1 MQIVKFVGSL
11 RKAPRV
17 VLFAGLLGV
26 ISSSDAAYAQAPPA
40 AQAPGTARPPVDP
53 NEPIT
58 AANATRHFHEPD
70 PIDFNEHAGFTA
82 LFDGK
87 TLKDWDGD
95 PTAWRVEDNA
105 IVGEITKEHPI
116 ANTYISYHGME
127 AHDFDLKL
135 EIKVEYGGGG
145 GIQYRSKVGIPWAR
159 PSRLPLPKTAW
170 LMTGPQADFW
180 YPVNPHSASYTGQV
194 YSENTALGI
203 EAWRGQL
210 TETEPGKSQRL
221 LGELGNRDELGGY
234 VKINDWNQY
243 EVIARGPVRI
253 HIINGHVMAMH
264 IDDNPSSSNNESG
277 LIGFELESS
286 PTKISMRNIY
296 MRKYN

>member
-1 MQIVKFVGSL
+1 MQIAMLVRSL
-11 RKAPRV
+11 PKTSRA
-17 VLFAGLLGV
+17 VLFAGLL
-26 ISSSDAAYAQAPPA
+26 AAIPCASIAVAQAPA
-40 AQAPGTARPPVDP
+40 NGQAPAGRPAVDP

-70 PIDFNEHAGFTA
+70 PIEFDKHEGFVA
-82 LFDGK
+82 IFDGK

-105 IVGEITKEHPI
+105 IVGEITKEKPI

-135 EIKVEYGGGG
+135 KIKVEYGGGG
-145 GIQYRSKVGIPWAR
+145 GIQYRSKVGVPWAR

-180 YPVNPHSASYTGQV
+180 YPVSPRSFVYTGQV

-203 EAWRGQL
+203 QAWRGQL
-210 TETEPGKSQRL
+210 TESEPGKSQRL
-221 LGELGNRDELGGY
+221 LGEMGNREELGGY

-243 EVIARGPVRI
+243 EVVTRGPVCM
-253 HIINGHVMAMH
+253 HIINGHVMAIH
-264 IDDNPSSSNNESG
+264 IDDDPKSSNNESG

-296 MRKYN
+296 LRKYN